1 MSFRDG
7 GNGLEKRLLTIQE
20 ASCYLNVKVSW
31 MRQAVFKREIGYI
44 KLGALVRFREEDL
57 ESFIDKNLKSFE

>member
-1 MSFRDG
+1 LDT
-7 GNGLEKRLLTIQE
+7 RLLTIQE
-20 ASCYLNVKVSW
+20 ASTYMNVKVSW

-57 ESFIDKNLKSFE
+57 NEYISQNLIQGNKS